1 VTSQGIVR
9 GIARE
14 TGVRLRPSFD
24 ADVLAA
30 AQRGEA
36 WACRAFVREHQ
47 DAVFALAWRILGRA
61 GRGGQAED
69 VAQEAFVRALRS
81 LPRFDP
87 AGVAK
92 LSTWVL
98 TIATRTIID
107 ELRRRS
113 TRHESLDAVAG
124 ELVDPARPDIDIEH
138 QRLGRAIADAVDGLG
153 PEVRAAFVLRAY
165 HDLSYPE
172 IAAAL
177 GVDIGTVKSRL
188 FRARQ
193 ALQARLHGGGW

>member
-1 VTSQGIVR
+1 ML
-9 GIARE
+9 E
-14 TGVRLRPSFD
+14 PSFD

-30 AQRGEA
+30 AQRGDP
-36 WACRAFVREHQ
+36 WACRAFVRKHQ
-47 DAVFALAWRILGRA
+47 EIVFALVWRMLGRA
-61 GRGGQAED
+61 GRRGQAED
-69 VAQEAFVRALRS
+69 VAQEALTRALRA
-81 LPRFDP
+81 LPRFAP
-87 AGVAK
+87 EGRAK

-98 TIATRTIID
+98 TIATRTVID
-107 ELRRRS
+107 ELRRR
-113 TRHESLDAVAG
+113 RADHERLEDFEL
-124 ELVDPARPDIDIEH
+124 ELVDPARPDTSVE
-138 QRLGRAIADAVDGLG
+138 QERLGRAIADAVESLG

-165 HDLSYPE
+165 HELSYPE

>member
-1 VTSQGIVR
+1 
-9 GIARE
+9 
-14 TGVRLRPSFD
+14 VRLSPSFD

-30 AQRGEA
+30 AQRGEP

-47 DAVFALAWRILGRA
+47 DSVFALAWRILGRA
-61 GRGGQAED
+61 GRSGQAED
-69 VAQEAFVRALRS
+69 VAQEAFARALRS

-87 AGVAK
+87 SGVAK

-113 TRHESLDAVAG
+113 TRHEPLDAVAG
-124 ELVDPARPDIDIEH
+124 DLVDPSRPDVDVE
-138 QRLGRAIADAVDGLG
+138 QRRLGRAIADAVDGLG
-153 PEVRAAFVLRAY
+153 HEVRAAFVLRAY
-165 HDLSYPE
+165 HDLSYHE

>member
-1 VTSQGIVR
+1 MR

-14 TGVRLRPSFD
+14 TGVRLVPTFD
-24 ADVLAA
+24 PDVLAA
-30 AQRGEA
+30 AQRGDA

-47 DAVFALAWRILGRA
+47 QAVFALAWRMLGSA
-61 GRGGQAED
+61 GRRGQAED
-69 VAQEAFVRALRS
+69 VAQEALTRALRS

-87 AGVAK
+87 SGAAK

-98 TIATRTIID
+98 TIATRTVID
-107 ELRRRS
+107 ELRRRRS
-113 TRHESLDAVAG
+113 DHEPLDDVAS
-124 ELVDPARPDIDIEH
+124 ELVDPAQPDLDFE
-138 QRLGRAIADAVDGLG
+138 QRRLGRAIAEAVDALG

>member
-1 VTSQGIVR
+1 
-9 GIARE
+9 
-14 TGVRLRPSFD
+14 VRLEPSFD
-24 ADVLAA
+24 GDVLAA
-30 AQRGEA
+30 AQRGDA
-36 WACRAFVREHQ
+36 WACRRFVLEHQ
-47 DAVFALAWRILGRA
+47 QAVFALVWRMLGPA
-61 GRGGQAED
+61 GRRGQAED
-69 VAQEAFVRALRS
+69 VTQDALVRALRA

-87 AGVAK
+87 LGRAK

-98 TIATRTIID
+98 TIATRTAID
-107 ELRRRS
+107 ELRRRQAD
-113 TRHESLDAVAG
+113 HAPLEDI
-124 ELVDPARPDIDIEH
+124 ELVDAERPDTTVE
-138 QRLGRAIADAVDGLG
+138 QARLGRAIADAVGELG

-172 IAAAL
+172 IANAL